1 MTSLENLKNTI
12 ETFPRYHQIEILS
25 ILKQYD
31 IDITENN
38 NGTFINLTKL
48 NDKIIKVLNN
58 YVNYVEEQ
66 KNHLDVVEKEKE
78 RIEKTYFNK
87 EGKDN
92 KDSVIES
99 L

>member
-1 MTSLENLKNTI
+1 MSSLENLKNTI
-12 ETFPRYHQIEILS
+12 EKIPRYHQIEILT

-31 IDITENN
+31 IDISENN

-48 NDKIIKVLNN
+48 DKKVIDVLDN